1 MVHKL
6 EHDDHHI
13 WAASK
18 ISVNPILMNNLVV
31 DLVKQ
36 DGQPVCS
43 KLVPTDSL
51 QNGNMME
58 YETA

>member
-1 MVHKL
+1 MMKN
-6 EHDDHHI
+6 HHI

-36 DGQPVCS
+36 DGLQPVYS
-43 KLVPTDSL
+43 KLVPTYSL